1 VDPQPNAHIA
11 VLWKRLD
18 GTKCLVAR
26 REGTLV
32 LRMERNEQVLQET
45 AVDSPREAMD
55 LAKEWKRLDKP
66 GPKQME

>member
-1 VDPQPNAHIA
+1 M
-11 VLWKRLD
+11 LWKRPD

-32 LRMERNEQVLQET
+32 LRMERNEEVLQEA

-55 LAKEWKRLDKP
+55 LAKEWKRLDKA
-66 GPKQME
+66 GSKQIE